1 MTSPSKMASAGD
13 QSSNVS
19 AGVGLSAIAKFW
31 NQAQPHLAQVQP
43 YMSRMLPILMST
55 GKVANRV
62 TRDYVA
68 PFYTDQLGRV
78 MWNVILVFFG
88 GQFAL
93 TIMAIQAFNI
103 AGASMIR
110 SSLAQLRTSYY
121 QAMEKLRSDP
131 EAKAVFDA
139 NGDGVVEL
147 DEVGMAVLTSLTNE
161 SKEKR
166 EKSMKMVSICL
177 RAIDPHRISEAFTGF
192 IMGLMAVIA
201 TLRSNMA
208 KCISVGAKIG
218 EHITDLLKTRA
229 QKPLYEKFPQHKQ
242 WVDVGLQ
249 SSSTLI
255 GVVFSLMLVKV
266 VNAFNCALDGSRGL
280 TNQLIRYAHSKGRL
294 LSVNESDR
302 SVRAVVIGIA
312 FVGVMT
318 QLKAAFKCPWYLKL
332 VLLPAVLSE
341 NILSILSVV

>member
-1 MTSPSKMASAGD
+1 MTSPSKMAAPENQTNTTGG
-13 QSSNVS
+13 N
-19 AGVGLSAIAKFW
+19 VGLSSIAKFW

-43 YMSRMLPILMST
+43 YMSKMLPVLMAT
-55 GKVANRV
+55 GKVANKV

-121 QAMEKLRSDP
+121 QAMEKLKNDP

-139 NGDGVVEL
+139 NGDGMIQLE
-147 DEVGMAVLTSLTNE
+147 EVSTAVISSLTND

-166 EKSMKMVSICL
+166 DKSIKMVSLCL
-177 RAIDPHRISEAFTGF
+177 RAIDPNRISEAFTGF

-201 TLRSNMA
+201 TLRSNIA

-218 EHITDLLKTRA
+218 EHISELAKSRA

-249 SSSTLI
+249 SSSTFV

-280 TNQLIRYAHSKGRL
+280 TNQLIRFAHSKGRL
-294 LSVNESDR
+294 LSVNENDR
-302 SVRAVVIGIA
+302 SVRALVLGIA